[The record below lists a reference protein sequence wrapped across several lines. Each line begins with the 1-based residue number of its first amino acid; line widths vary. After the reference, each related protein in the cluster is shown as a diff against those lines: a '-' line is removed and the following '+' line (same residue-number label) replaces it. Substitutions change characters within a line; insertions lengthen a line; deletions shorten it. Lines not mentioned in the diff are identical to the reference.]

1 MRVLRSK
8 LTKFSSVFLRILQ
21 YFLVSWDINPL
32 QFFSWN
38 FYTFN
43 KRSLSKY
50 KIGGIRCSRKSK
62 MLHFDGSLLS
72 KSCKVLAKKVQRSYL
87 SWHWRM
93 MQSLKK
99 NGLVVL
105 NITWG
110 IWSISTQKSE
120 SFYCDGLFLSKVYVQ
135 GLSYK
140 NIEEL
145 SFMILHSDA
154 KFE

>member
-1 MRVLRSK
+1 
-8 LTKFSSVFLRILQ
+8 
-21 YFLVSWDINPL
+21 
-32 QFFSWN
+32 
-38 FYTFN
+38 
-43 KRSLSKY
+43 
-50 KIGGIRCSRKSK
+50 
-62 MLHFDGSLLS
+62 
-72 KSCKVLAKKVQRSYL
+72 
-87 SWHWRM
+87 M

-105 NITWG
+105 NMTWG

-120 SFYCDGLFLSKVYVQ
+120 SFYCDGLSKVYVQ

-145 SFMILHSDA
+145 SFMILNSDA

>member
-1 MRVLRSK
+1 
-8 LTKFSSVFLRILQ
+8 
-21 YFLVSWDINPL
+21 
-32 QFFSWN
+32 
-38 FYTFN
+38 
-43 KRSLSKY
+43 
-50 KIGGIRCSRKSK
+50 
-62 MLHFDGSLLS
+62 
-72 KSCKVLAKKVQRSYL
+72 
-87 SWHWRM
+87 M

-105 NITWG
+105 NMTWG